1 MGRRL
6 IALAAVA
13 AALATGG
20 CDAGPGRVPL
30 AVPHGYQSRLE
41 FVHDG
46 VLYGFGPFV
55 GYYFR
60 PDDPRDPVRVDLV
73 CFNEQGFYASD
84 APVNA
89 LLYEGT
95 AVRTRL
101 PGAGRIPPGPDRI
114 RPVFFPRAPAAW
126 LAARPDPQDAFVH
139 FHSCY
144 TRAGPVRLGFWIRHR
159 AVRGF
164 TYDMGGRVGP
174 GSPLY
179 HRVRPGVD
187 LAFARIVEFDA
198 GPGRPGDRP
207 PGT

>member
-1 MGRRL
+1 MGQRL
-6 IALAAVA
+6 TSLVAAGL
-13 AALATGG
+13 AALALG

-30 AVPHGYQSRLE
+30 AVPPGYQSRLE

-46 VLYGFGPFV
+46 VLLGFGQFV

-60 PDDPRDPVRVDLV
+60 ADDPRDPVRVKLV
-73 CFNEQGFYASD
+73 CFNEQGFYASN

-89 LLYEGT
+89 LLYEGE

-101 PGAGRIPPGPDRI
+101 PGAGKVPPGPDRI
-114 RPVFFPRAPAAW
+114 RPVFFPDAPAPW
-126 LAARPDPQDAFVH
+126 LATRPEPRDAFVH

-144 TRAGPVRLGFWIRHR
+144 ARAGPVRLGFWIRHR
-159 AVRGF
+159 AVRAF

-179 HRVRPGVD
+179 HRVAPGTD
-187 LAFARIVEFDA
+187 LGFARIVEFDA
-198 GPGRPGDRP
+198 GPGR
-207 PGT
+207 